1 MSILLATWIF
11 GTALGLVALGVFVSY
26 RLFSFP
32 DVTTDGSFT
41 LGAAVAAVL
50 IVAGVDPA
58 WATLAAVAAGAS
70 AGAATG
76 VVHALLGV
84 PPLLAGILVTTALA
98 SVNLVVMGRSNIP
111 LTQQPTLAAAAERLG
126 PLFERAGFAARDAG
140 DAAVLAALLAIVA
153 AVVTGLYV
161 FFRTNLGTAMRAG
174 GDTATM
180 ARALGRD
187 TRLLVI
193 AGLAI
198 ANGLVAASG
207 ALVAQ
212 YQRFA
217 DVQMGLGMVVWG
229 MASVFLG
236 SALAGGTRLGG
247 ALVATVVGSVSFRLL
262 VAAALRAGLH
272 PDWLKLATATVVLA
286 ALVAPGA
293 MARFRPRRSP
303 MHSPSGR
310 G

>member
-11 GTALGLVALGVFVSY
+11 GAMLGLTALGVFVSY

-41 LGAAVAAVL
+41 LGAAVAGVL
-50 IVAGVDPA
+50 LVAGVHPV
-58 WATLAAVAAGAS
+58 WATLAAVAAGAT
-70 AGAATG
+70 AGATTG
-76 VVHALLGV
+76 VIHALLGV

-98 SVNLVVMGRSNIP
+98 SVNLVAMGRSNIP
-111 LTQQPTLAAAAERLG
+111 LTQTASLVTAAEARLA
-126 PLFERAGFAARDAG
+126 PAFEAAGVAARDAG
-140 DAAVLAALLAIVA
+140 DAAVLLGVLAIVA
-153 AVVTGLYV
+153 ATVAGLYL
-161 FFRTNLGTAMRAG
+161 FFRTSLGTAMRSG

-187 TRLLVI
+187 TRRLVI

-198 ANGLVAASG
+198 ANGLVGLSG

-217 DVQMGLGMVVWG
+217 DVQMGQGMVVWG
-229 MASVFLG
+229 LASVFLG
-236 SALAGGTRLGG
+236 AALAGGTRLGG

-272 PDWLKLATATVVLA
+272 PDWLKFATAVVVLA
-286 ALVAPGA
+286 ALVAPGLL
-293 MARFRPRRSP
+293 ARLRPRAAVVRP
-303 MHSPSGR
+303 AG
-310 G
+310 